1 MKIAFLNSC
10 LEPGRDG
17 VGDYTRSLAQECVR
31 QGHECCLVALNDR
44 WAEVPPKMAV
54 SDGLPELRLSSVLSW
69 SQRIEQARKTLDAF
83 APDWVSLQFVPYA
96 FHPKGFVHGLGHR
109 LRPLL
114 AGRRVHVMFHE
125 LWLGEA
131 QDASPKHQLIGIL
144 QKAFVRQLLR
154 QIKPQVVHTS
164 NCAYIDVLAR
174 QGVSAMRLPMFGSIP
189 ITAHKG
195 DDWLFAE
202 IGKAGVVVTRNN
214 RDDFWLAGFF
224 GAMHPIWPPEPLIS
238 RLCQAAAD
246 KNRRLVLLSAGQM
259 GGGEALWAQMEAR
272 YAPDVTFVCLGPQPV
287 ERVSEYF
294 NSLDFGIA
302 TSPWSLIGKS
312 SSVAAMLEHG
322 LPVIV
327 NRDDAK
333 FSGVSEAT
341 LNDEPLLHRMDG
353 QLVQKLVTGLNH
365 SQSASRLTLTVQQ
378 FISSL
383 TQFSPHH
390 FVVGMG

>member
-1 MKIAFLNSC
+1 M
-10 LEPGRDG
+10 
-17 VGDYTRSLAQECVR
+17 GDYTRSLAQECIR
-31 QGHECCLVALNDR
+31 QGHKCCLVALNDHHI
-44 WAEVPPKMAV
+44 AEPTTAD
-54 SDGLPELRLSSVLSW
+54 SAGLKTLRLPASTPWL
-69 SQRIEQARKTLDAF
+69 QRIHAAQELLATF
-83 APDWVSLQFVPYA
+83 GPDWVSLQFVPYA

-131 QDASPKHQLIGIL
+131 QDTPPKHRLIGML

-189 ITAHKG
+189 ITAQKG

-202 IGKAGVVVTRNN
+202 IGKAGVEITGSN
-214 RDDFWLAGFF
+214 RAGFWLVGFF
-224 GAMHPIWPPEPLIS
+224 GALHPIWPPEPLIS

-246 KNRRLVLLSAGQM
+246 KKRRLVLLSAGQI
-259 GGGEALWAQMEAR
+259 GAGKTLWAQMEAR

-327 NRDDAK
+327 NRDDVQ
-333 FSGVSEAT
+333 FELHESGYQTS
-341 LNDEPLLHRMDG
+341 DPLLYRIRDH
-353 QLVQKLVTGLNH
+353 L
-365 SQSASRLTLTVQQ
+365 SSAAFCPPQRQAPCPRLPQVARQ
-378 FISSL
+378 FL
-383 TQFSPHH
+383 QDLEKAN
-390 FVVGMG
+390 